1 MAPEV
6 VAEVL
11 ANPDAVQL
19 GGETRAVTL
28 LFTDLAGFTGLA
40 ERLRPQE
47 MVAFLNDYFTRMCDC
62 VLEQRGVIDKFIG
75 DAIMAL
81 FGAPVA
87 QDDHPARA
95 VRAALGMLDEMERI
109 NGELRAAGRPP
120 VGTRIGIHTGEA
132 VVGNMGSSKR
142 FDYTAI
148 GDTVN
153 LASRLE
159 GANKAFGTRCL
170 VSGAA
175 WEAAGAGI
183 VGREVGLVR
192 VYGRERPIRV
202 HEPLALAGAAAALD
216 RGYLDAYNA
225 ALLALREH
233 RRDDARRA
241 FAALAQRRPD
251 DLVVACY
258 AENLID
264 PAWAGVFV
272 LDSK

>member
-1 MAPEV
+1 
-6 VAEVL
+6 
-11 ANPDAVQL
+11 
-19 GGETRAVTL
+19 VTL

-40 ERLRPQE
+40 ELLRPQE
-47 MVAFLNDYFTRMCDC
+47 MVSFLNDYFTRMCDR
-62 VLEQRGVIDKFIG
+62 VLAQRGVIDKFIG

-95 VRAALGMLDEMERI
+95 VRAALGMLAEMQRV
-109 NGELRAAGRPP
+109 NAELQAAGRPA
-120 VGTRIGIHTGEA
+120 VRTRIGIHTGEA

-159 GANKAFGTRCL
+159 GANKAFGTLCL
-170 VSGAA
+170 VSDAVWNAA
-175 WEAAGAGI
+175 RSA
-183 VGREVGLVR
+183 VFGREVGLVR
-192 VYGRERPIRV
+192 VLGREQPIRV
-202 HEPLALAGAAAALD
+202 HEPLALADATTALD
-216 RGYLDAYNA
+216 RGYLDGYNA
-225 ALLALREH
+225 ALVALREH

-241 FAALAQRRPD
+241 FAALAQSRPD
-251 DLVVACY
+251 DLVVARY
-258 AENLID
+258 AQRLID